1 MIQGLLL
8 CLRKCLEVG
17 FTSRLGEF
25 VSGEVTSCNVLATS
39 TLSHHYLPTYFC
51 PGQSQQDLASPVQ
64 NRICLASSVMDS
76 RGPELSLRF
85 SS

>member
-25 VSGEVTSCNVLATS
+25 VSGE
-39 TLSHHYLPTYFC
+39 
-51 PGQSQQDLASPVQ
+51 SQQDLASPVQ

-76 RGPELSLRF
+76 RGPELLDSGMHF
-85 SS
+85 S